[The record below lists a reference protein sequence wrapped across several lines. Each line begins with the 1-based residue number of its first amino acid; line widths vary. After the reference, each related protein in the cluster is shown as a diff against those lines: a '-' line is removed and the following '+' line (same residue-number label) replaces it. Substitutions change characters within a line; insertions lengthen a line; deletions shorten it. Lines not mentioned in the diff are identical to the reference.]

1 MSEDKTLGVL
11 KKAIILEQRG
21 HAFYRNVAD
30 QAENSEVK
38 AFFASMADE
47 EIHHLNVLSA
57 QFKAYNRKGTFDP
70 ETFQEEDSSQLS
82 RAILTPG
89 VLKKIS
95 AAGYESSAIT
105 AAIAMEQNA
114 VRVYGEQAE
123 KTDDHEEKRVYQW
136 LSSWEGE
143 HLNMLLEVDRALME
157 QVWSDNS
164 FWPF

>member
-1 MSEDKTLGVL
+1 MSENRTLDVL

-57 QFKAYNRKGTFDP
+57 QFKAYDRKGAFDP
-70 ETFQEEDSSQLS
+70 DTFEEGDSSRLS
-82 RAILTPG
+82 REILTPE
-89 VLKKIS
+89 VIKKIS

-105 AAIAMEQNA
+105 AAIAMEQSA
-114 VRVYGEQAE
+114 VRIYGEQAE
-123 KTDDHEEKRVYQW
+123 KTDDHEEKLVYQW
-136 LSSWEGE
+136 LSAWEGE
-143 HLNMLLEVDRALME
+143 HLNTLLEVDKALMA